1 MDEEYGDLDSDFVFV
16 NLWAAPRGH
25 AMAYTAARDVLL
37 RLRLRTGLSGFTFHH
52 LRHTYAT
59 DLIRKGTD
67 WAIVAHLLGHASVQ
81 TTLGIYGHLTVR
93 DARRALIAAGWLT
106 ESVQAPEVPW

>member
-1 MDEEYGDLDSDFVFV
+1 VFVFV

-25 AMAYTAARDVLL
+25 AMGYAAARDVLL
-37 RLRLRTGLSGFTFHH
+37 RVRRRTGLSRFTFHH
-52 LRHTYAT
+52 LRHIYAA

-81 TTLGIYGHLTVR
+81 TTLGIYGHLTVE

-106 ESVQAPEVPW
+106 ESHNPQEVV